1 MSTQRYTVPE
11 RSNIKSTSTNELD
24 PFMYGEVDNYLVDN
38 LDDFNVPFNFTE
50 ELTENDRVLVPT
62 NSLKIQTSTPKQ
74 VYDDQAQNI
83 INTFTDTVD
92 TILNNIGIT
101 SSDTSPRFTKLSPRQ
116 SPVRQSPRITV
127 QKTRQ
132 SPVRQSPRITVQKT
146 RQSPVRQS
154 PRTPVQKR
162 QSPRTTESPTKSQDS
177 GKRELPMKSPR
188 ESPREYPKESPKES
202 PRTSPRKSLENGHD
216 DHRVRIVAINI
227 PERDECIFATVDSEN
242 CPQLNSVRQSPR
254 ITVQKTRQSPVRQ
267 SPRRS
272 NESIRQSPRSPVQKT
287 RQSPRTPESPIR
299 QSPRTPVQTRQS
311 PVRQSPRMQSP
322 RTPEIP
328 RMQSNIQQ
336 SPRTLVQ
343 TPRGTSRG
351 RSAEQNTTVPRD
363 TRRPSNQTRRRRPQ
377 SPVRQ
382 SPINQD
388 RTTGSTSLPLIDT
401 VFEPERFDLSDSEV
415 DSTIFNS
422 IDQFLSNIPE
432 NSIIERDNNVMY
444 LSPETPVPAS
454 PTFGDLVSSGPIV
467 ISTRNGEINI
477 RRLDNDFLTQIQDN
491 LDDIS
496 RQLLSSIRLD
506 NDQNNLWETIITA
519 INDVF
524 NRPIIERRDNS

>member
-11 RSNIKSTSTNELD
+11 RSNIRSTSTNELD

-50 ELTENDRVLVPT
+50 ELTENDRVLVPM

-132 SPVRQSPRITVQKT
+132 SPRTPVQTT

-154 PRTPVQKR
+154 PRTPVQTTRQSPVR

-188 ESPREYPKESPKES
+188 EYPKESPREYPKES

-216 DHRVRIVAINI
+216 DHRIRIVAINI

-254 ITVQKTRQSPVRQ
+254 TTVQKTRQSPVRQ
-267 SPRRS
+267 SPR
-272 NESIRQSPRSPVQKT
+272 
-287 RQSPRTPESPIR
+287 
-299 QSPRTPVQTRQS
+299 TPVQTRQS
-311 PVRQSPRMQSP
+311 PRDRSPRTPESPRMQSP
-322 RTPEIP
+322 R
-328 RMQSNIQQ
+328 MQ

-343 TPRGTSRG
+343 TPRGT
-351 RSAEQNTTVPRD
+351 TTVPRD

-382 SPINQD
+382 SPVNQD

-401 VFEPERFDLSDSEV
+401 VFEPERFDLSDSEL

-422 IDQFLSNIPE
+422 IGQFLSNIPE
-432 NSIIERDNNVMY
+432 DSIIERDNNVMY

-467 ISTRNGEINI
+467 ISSRNGEINI

>member
-11 RSNIKSTSTNELD
+11 RSNIRSTSTNELD

-50 ELTENDRVLVPT
+50 ELTENDRVLVPM

-132 SPVRQSPRITVQKT
+132 SPRTPVQTT

-154 PRTPVQKR
+154 PRTPVQKRQSPVRQSPRTLVQTTRSESPIR

-188 ESPREYPKESPKES
+188 ESPR
-202 PRTSPRKSLENGHD
+202 TSPRKSLENGHD
-216 DHRVRIVAINI
+216 DHRIRIVAINI

-254 ITVQKTRQSPVRQ
+254 TTVQKTRQSPVRQ
-267 SPRRS
+267 SPR
-272 NESIRQSPRSPVQKT
+272 
-287 RQSPRTPESPIR
+287 
-299 QSPRTPVQTRQS
+299 TPVQTRQS
-311 PVRQSPRMQSP
+311 PRDRSPRTPESPRMQSP
-322 RTPEIP
+322 R
-328 RMQSNIQQ
+328 MQ

-422 IDQFLSNIPE
+422 IGQFLSNIPE
-432 NSIIERDNNVMY
+432 DSIIERDNNVMY

-467 ISTRNGEINI
+467 ISSRNGEINI

>member
-11 RSNIKSTSTNELD
+11 RSNIRSTSTNELD

-50 ELTENDRVLVPT
+50 ELTENDRVLVPM

-132 SPVRQSPRITVQKT
+132 SPRTPVQTT
-146 RQSPVRQS
+146 RQSPV
-154 PRTPVQKR
+154 R

-188 ESPREYPKESPKES
+188 ESPR
-202 PRTSPRKSLENGHD
+202 TSPRKSLENGHD
-216 DHRVRIVAINI
+216 DHRIRIVAINI

-254 ITVQKTRQSPVRQ
+254 TTVQKTRQSPVRQ
-267 SPRRS
+267 SPR
-272 NESIRQSPRSPVQKT
+272 
-287 RQSPRTPESPIR
+287 
-299 QSPRTPVQTRQS
+299 TPVQTRQS
-311 PVRQSPRMQSP
+311 PRDRSPRTPESPRMQSP
-322 RTPEIP
+322 R
-328 RMQSNIQQ
+328 MQ

-343 TPRGTSRG
+343 TPRGT
-351 RSAEQNTTVPRD
+351 TTVPRD

-422 IDQFLSNIPE
+422 IGQFLSNIPE

-467 ISTRNGEINI
+467 ISSRNGEINI